1 VECDQES
8 QENVQ
13 RKRWTCDGR
22 DDDTEKL
29 EAILFNA
36 QFQAAQVFDG
46 ISNVDIGEVQ
56 ALAA

>member
-1 VECDQES
+1 MERDEES

-13 RKRWTCDGR
+13 RKRWPCDGC

-36 QFQAAQVFDG
+36 QF
-46 ISNVDIGEVQ
+46 
-56 ALAA
+56 